1 MEELPH
7 ICGLNIAAPCA
18 WSFIS
23 AFSPLIVPGSYPNHT
38 LSLESLQIS
47 VLKGMARMEWLLWK
61 LEAGNA

>member
-1 MEELPH
+1 MEELSH
-7 ICGLNIAAPCA
+7 SCGLNIAAPRA
-18 WSFIS
+18 WSFVS
-23 AFSPLIVPGSYPNHT
+23 VFSRLFLLGSNPNHT